1 MICYNNI
8 KKERKSNLKG
18 VIRTT
23 QHNTTQ
29 HNTTQHNTTQQKGI
43 THYG

>member
-23 QHNTTQ
+23 Q
-29 HNTTQHNTTQQKGI
+29 QKGI

>member
-23 QHNTTQ
+23 QHNTTERY
-29 HNTTQHNTTQQKGI
+29 NTLWIILNCFP
-43 THYG
+43 

>member
-29 HNTTQHNTTQQKGI
+29 QKGI